1 MRRLTLLATPL
12 VALALARNA
21 SAETRTHSIG
31 QQEVT
36 TPTYFSC
43 RSYGYAFDVNAV
55 FRSVRWSI
63 FVRDDSGRHLMEIR
77 MVDFTGTLSRSDDP
91 SKTVPYIGAFI
102 LTQDFVAGT
111 ITNSGLIRE
120 SWSPSGDFIALRLG
134 EVVTN
139 TATGAVLSVSS
150 PLAAG
155 PQYQQAVCGYL
166 AGL

>member
-12 VALALARNA
+12 VALALAGNA

-36 TPTYFSC
+36 TPTFNFSC
-43 RSYGYAFDVNAV
+43 RPYGY
-55 FRSVRWSI
+55 
-63 FVRDDSGRHLMEIR
+63 
-77 MVDFTGTLSRSDDP
+77 
-91 SKTVPYIGAFI
+91 AFI

-111 ITNSGLIRE
+111 TTNSGLIRE